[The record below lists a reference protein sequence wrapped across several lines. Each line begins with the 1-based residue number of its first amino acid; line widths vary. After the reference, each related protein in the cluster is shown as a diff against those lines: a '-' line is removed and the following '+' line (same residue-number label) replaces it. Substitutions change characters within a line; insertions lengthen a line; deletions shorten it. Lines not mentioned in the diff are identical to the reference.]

1 MSQHVV
7 VIGAVALGP
16 KAAARFKRMEPGSRV
31 TMIDRA
37 DVISYGGCGIPYFV
51 SGDVSEASQ
60 LCETSFHMLRDEEFF
75 RQTKGV
81 DVFTGVEALS
91 IDRSSRTVRTRNVK
105 TGAKGSLGYDKL
117 VIAVGAA
124 PRKLRLPGENLAGV
138 HYVSNLHDAIRIR
151 EAVSKGGVNK
161 AVVVGAGFIGL
172 EMADALADMWGIQTT
187 VVELAAQILPRY
199 VSSALARMSMR
210 HMEQHGVVFHL
221 NEQVREIHGEN
232 GKVMGLSTGG
242 RTLVADLV
250 IISAG
255 VIPNSRLAREAGLD
269 VSSRGGIIVN
279 TRLQTSDPRIFAGGD
294 CIEIRHQIT
303 GDPFYLPMGSMANRQ
318 GRVIGTNLAGGT
330 SQFEGAVGTYVV
342 KLFEK
347 STAGAGLTLAT
358 ARDRGFDATSVII
371 VQPDRAHFYPTKQ
384 SMTLEIVVEK
394 GTRHILGIQ
403 GFGSAGDAMVGRIN
417 AVAAMLKFHP
427 TIEDLS
433 ILEMAYSP
441 PFASAMDILNS
452 LGNLADNVLAGR
464 NAVTG
469 LEEFERLWMDTNP
482 DGPYFLDCREEADAR
497 PLLDRLGERWHNIP
511 QGHIA
516 LRNKEIPRDKPL
528 VVVCNTGARSYEALV
543 MLRELGFEDIVSVQG
558 GMAALKSYGALDAIR
573 GTATT

>member
-16 KAAARFKRMEPGSRV
+16 KAAARFKRMEPRSSV

-60 LCETSFHMLRDEEFF
+60 LRETSFHMLRDEEFF
-75 RQTKGV
+75 KQTKGV

-91 IDRSSRTVRTRNVK
+91 IDRQSRQVRTRNVK
-105 TGAKGSLGYDKL
+105 TGEERSLEYDKL
-117 VIAVGAA
+117 VIATGAA
-124 PRKLRLPGENLAGV
+124 PRRLRLPGEELAGV
-138 HYVSNLHDAIRIR
+138 HYVSNLHDATRIR
-151 EAVSKGGVNK
+151 EAVTKGGVHK

-172 EMADALADMWGIQTT
+172 EMADALADMWGVQTT
-187 VVELAAQILPRY
+187 VVELAGQILPRY

-210 HMEQHGVVFHL
+210 HMEQHGVAFHL

-232 GKVMGLSTGG
+232 GKVTGLSTNA
-242 RTLVADLV
+242 RTLEADLV

-269 VSSRGGIIVN
+269 VSCRGGIVVN
-279 TRLQTSDPRIFAGGD
+279 TMLQTSDPLIFAGGD

-303 GDPFYLPMGSMANRQ
+303 GDPFYLPLGSMANRQ

-330 SQFEGAVGTYVV
+330 TQFEGAVGTYVV
-342 KLFEK
+342 KLFDK
-347 STAGAGLTLAT
+347 SVAGSGLTLAV
-358 ARDRGFDATSVII
+358 ARGRGYDAASVII

-384 SMTLEIVVEK
+384 IMTLEVVFEK
-394 GTRHILGIQ
+394 GTRRIMGIQ
-403 GFGSAGDAMVGRIN
+403 GFGSAGYAMVGRIN

-433 ILEMAYSP
+433 NLEMAYSP

-464 NAVTG
+464 NVVTG
-469 LEEFERLWMDTNP
+469 PEEFEGLWGSTNG
-482 DGPYFLDCREEADAR
+482 DGPYFLDCREEADAL
-497 PLLDRLGERWHNIP
+497 PMLERLGQRWHNIP
-511 QGHIA
+511 QGRIRERHG
-516 LRNKEIPRDKPL
+516 EMPRDKPL
-528 VVVCNTGARSYEALV
+528 VVLCNTGARSYEALV
-543 MLRELGFEDIVSVQG
+543 MLRDLGFTDIVSVQG
-558 GMAALKSYGALDAIR
+558 GMAALGSYGSLDAM
-573 GTATT
+573 GAVVS